1 MKIPGPERQAGI
13 TFVSAMLTRVKYIRS
28 HVSDGGSGDV
38 HDGYQPRRTKVCP
51 HYTHDLQSMTMY
63 FDVH

>member
-28 HVSDGGSGDV
+28 HVSDGDSGDV
-38 HDGYQPRRTKVCP
+38 HDGYQPRRPKVRP
-51 HYTHDLQSMTMY
+51 LYAHDLQSMPMY
-63 FDVH
+63 FNLH